1 MLENQFEIE
10 TIIDCDKQNDKCL
23 KKSSKMIL
31 FLNKL
36 NSVEEQ
42 EKRLD
47 SKFTGRSQRKG
58 TF

>member
-23 KKSSKMIL
+23 KKSSKMNL

-36 NSVEEQ
+36 NSVEE
-42 EKRLD
+42 
-47 SKFTGRSQRKG
+47 
-58 TF
+58 